1 MQFNSI
7 EFLIFLPIVFLI
19 YWCFYKNRGA
29 QNVFIVI
36 VSYVFYGWWNEKLL
50 FLIALTSLLSFF
62 SGFLIARIRTNK
74 RLSNAFFGP
83 KAIMIINSII
93 NLLILGFFKYY
104 NFFIENLVFLFS
116 SVGIQL
122 HATTL
127 QLILP
132 VGISFYTFQAL
143 SYTIDVYKGRIE
155 ATKDIV
161 AFFAFVSFF
170 PQLVA
175 GPIERATN
183 LLPQFLHGRTFNYG
197 KAVEGMRQILW
208 GFLMKVAIADNC
220 ASIVNSI
227 FEHYDKAH
235 WVMLVMGAIMFAF
248 QIYGDF
254 AGYSNIAIGCA
265 RLFGFELLENFRTPY
280 FSHSIPEFWRRWHI
294 SLNTWFRDYV
304 YIPLGGNR
312 RGRLRQTINTFI
324 VFALSGLWHGANWT
338 YVAWG
343 LWHGVFASL
352 YKKGRDSSNKGFMIG
367 VTFVLVTIGWIL
379 FRSDSV
385 VQAIEYLGGICSLQ
399 NGWGISEF
407 GFSYIQT
414 FVTLGFIII
423 LLLCEYMTQE
433 KAFPLSLM
441 PYNRILRWGLYL
453 FIVMLLFLF
462 PGKSETFIYFQ
473 F

>member
-7 EFLIFLPIVFLI
+7 EFLIFLPIVFLL
-19 YWCFYKNRGA
+19 YWSMHKSIKA
-29 QNVFIVI
+29 QNILIVA
-36 VSYVFYGWWNEKLL
+36 VSYIFYGWWNVKFL
-50 FLIALTSLLSFF
+50 FLIALTSFLSYF
-62 SGFLIARIRTNK
+62 SGVLIARTRFIANNSDE
-74 RLSNAFFGP
+74 RLTP
-83 KAIMIINSII
+83 KMLMLGNVII
-93 NLLILGFFKYY
+93 NLHILGVFKYY
-104 NFFIENLVFLFS
+104 NFFIDNLVDLFA
-116 SVGIQL
+116 VFGIHL
-122 HATTL
+122 HITSL
-127 QLILP
+127 YLILP

-143 SYTIDVYKGRIE
+143 SYTIDVYKGRIC
-155 ATKDIV
+155 ATHDIV
-161 AFFAFVSFF
+161 AFFAYVSFF

-183 LLPQFLHGRTFNYG
+183 LLPQFLIRRTFCYD
-197 KAVEGMRQILW
+197 KAVDGMRQILW
-208 GFLMKVAIADNC
+208 GFFMKIVIADNC
-220 ASIVNSI
+220 AGIVNVI

-280 FSHSIPEFWRRWHI
+280 FSHNIPEFWRRWHI

-441 PYNRILRWGLYL
+441 PCNRILRWGLYL